1 MFKLIAGPCVI
12 EDQEMTFNIAKEIKQ
27 ITDDLGIEFY
37 FKASFDKANRTSIH
51 SFRGPGIKKGL
62 DILKE
67 IKNKLNIKVVTD
79 IHESSQAEIVG
90 DVVDVIQIPAFLSRQ
105 TDLIVKAANTGK
117 IINVKKGQFLSPSD
131 MINVINKIEES
142 KNKNIF
148 ITERGTFFGYNNL
161 VVDFTSIIE
170 LKKMNYPVFFDAT
183 HSVQKPGGK
192 GTSTGGNRE
201 YAKHLAKAA
210 IAVGSDGIFME
221 VHPNPENAKS
231 DGPNMIKL
239 ENLREILIELKKI
252 YSVSK

>member
-1 MFKLIAGPCVI
+1 M
-12 EDQEMTFNIAKEIKQ
+12 
-27 ITDDLGIEFY
+27 
-37 FKASFDKANRTSIH
+37 
-51 SFRGPGIKKGL
+51 
-62 DILKE
+62 
-67 IKNKLNIKVVTD
+67 
-79 IHESSQAEIVG
+79 
-90 DVVDVIQIPAFLSRQ
+90 
-105 TDLIVKAANTGK
+105 IVKAANTGK